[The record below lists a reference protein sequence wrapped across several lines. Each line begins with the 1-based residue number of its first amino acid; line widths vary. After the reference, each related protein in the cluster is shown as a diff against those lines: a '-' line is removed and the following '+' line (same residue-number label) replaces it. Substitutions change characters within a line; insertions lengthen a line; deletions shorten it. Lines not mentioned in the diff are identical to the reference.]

1 MSVRKLELAEIQAVG
16 VLVKDKDS
24 IELLKKIRENEITEE
39 DLKGKHKG
47 NNLENFVGFAQEQD
61 LIGEGEADKKV
72 SLTKLVSLGLVDE
85 GYHIPLPR
93 STKSNEGAKVPKV
106 EEETLNKYKVS
117 ETGLALLAVIDP
129 KLVNGVE
136 EKQGN
141 EQQKV
146 NQQLADEALNRNK
159 SAGKEFVP
167 PKIEEKEEV
176 TKQPQSK
183 PAKVAQAENPTPER
197 KKPNKAGFPQDQ
209 SSPTNANDLDT
220 FKVEQDKELGKK
232 K

>member
-1 MSVRKLELAEIQAVG
+1 MSVRKLELGEIQAVG
-16 VLVKDKDS
+16 VLVKDQDA

-47 NNLENFVGFAQEQD
+47 NNLENFVGFTQEQD
-61 LIGEGEADKKV
+61 IIGEGDEGAGKKV
-72 SLTKLVSLGLVDE
+72 TLTRLVSLGLVDE

-106 EEETLNKYKVS
+106 DEERVNKYKVT

-129 KLVNGVE
+129 KLVNGAE
-136 EKQGN
+136 EKEGN

-146 NQQLADEALNRNK
+146 NQQLADEALSRNK
-159 SAGKEFVP
+159 SAGKPFVA
-167 PKIEEKEEV
+167 PKIETESPPQKKKSEAVKE
-176 TKQPQSK
+176 Q
-183 PAKVAQAENPTPER
+183 ENPVPER

-209 SSPTNANDLDT
+209 SSPTNANDLED
-220 FKVEQDKELGKK
+220 FKAEQDKELGKK
-232 K
+232 